1 MKNTIL
7 FFAAA
12 LIMAS
17 CNNNAEQQAA
27 IQARQVDSL
36 KNEMAKKQIIDS
48 MNAVNAAAAANAEAD
63 NAQKTV
69 VHTTSHTQH
78 RTTSGGG
85 SVTNNYTTTNA
96 ATAPAP
102 VKKTRKGLGPTA
114 TGAIIGAGAG
124 AITGAMVDKKKG
136 EGAVVGGILGAG
148 AGAGV
153 GAIINKKQKQK
164 DAANGQ

>member
-7 FFAAA
+7 FLATAF
-12 LIMAS
+12 IMAS
-17 CNNNAEQQAA
+17 CNNNTEQQAA

-48 MNAVNAAAAANAEAD
+48 MNTVNAAAQAAQAEQ
-63 NAQKTV
+63 AQKTV

-78 RTTSGGG
+78 RSTSGGG

-102 VKKTRKGLGPTA
+102 TKKVRKGLGPTA

-164 DAANGQ
+164 DAENGQ